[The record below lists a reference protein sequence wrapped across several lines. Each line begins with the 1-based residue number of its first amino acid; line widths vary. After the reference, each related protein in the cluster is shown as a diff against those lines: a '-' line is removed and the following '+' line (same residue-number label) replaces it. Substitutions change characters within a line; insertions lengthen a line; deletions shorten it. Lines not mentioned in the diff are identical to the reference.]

1 MIKIFAAVMALLN
14 VTDGFKTN
22 DEGNITLT
30 QEQMKSIDDR
40 LKALEEKEKTDSKAL
55 NEAGAAL
62 TKLKAQLAKA
72 EEDAKQKDEQ
82 ITALK
87 ASAGDV
93 TNNPP
98 DSGEQ
103 AFSATDVYNLIKDV

>member
-1 MIKIFAAVMALLN
+1 
-14 VTDGFKTN
+14 
-22 DEGNITLT
+22 
-30 QEQMKSIDDR
+30 MKSIDDR
-40 LKALEEKEKTDSKAL
+40 LKALEEKEKTDSKPL
-55 NEAGAAL
+55 NDAGAAL

-87 ASAGDV
+87 ASAGDD

-98 DSGEQ
+98 ASGEQ